1 MQVIKPISF
10 SFKLFLILYFW
21 IVLFDG
27 RGTSFTI
34 WSCLFHPYKTS
45 FPLHYSTMSMLSLL
59 AMFFL
64 QLYLILL
71 HLYLHNY
78 NSSLGTLSTPNPL
91 HYLSCHD
98 RYGNQLLSFFYH
110 IEISSTTLSS
120 FFLQNLSPLHPLHE
134 DSQVLKHH
142 FLVLHAHPSQESFP
156 KLPRFP
162 RWLHFTCLLVSVLFT
177 LLHLSLFVSST
188 LYPLFQQLISSL
200 VSPIYFFWRH
210 LLNITI
216 YNTSN

>member
-1 MQVIKPISF
+1 MEEAHPSPFGHVCSTLTKP
-10 SFKLFLILYFW
+10 
-21 IVLFDG
+21 
-27 RGTSFTI
+27 
-34 WSCLFHPYKTS
+34 LFHYTTPPCQCCPS
-45 FPLHYSTMSMLSLL
+45 
-59 AMFFL
+59 
-64 QLYLILL
+64 QLCFVQIYLILL

-78 NSSLGTLSTPNPL
+78 NSSLGNLSTPKPL

-120 FFLQNLSPLHPLHE
+120 FFLQDLSPLHPLHE

-162 RWLHFTCLLVSVLFT
+162 RWLHFTCLLVSVFFT